1 MTLEHGHEHGHHR
14 QNYVFT
20 WISFVLAVVSTPVLC
35 MCYLTTSIGRFILLR
50 FLKKTYPD
58 LEFIKSVSIR
68 SAMDTPDNTG
78 YVVVLLKVIGDFDIN
93 LMKHTIQTDIVEKY
107 DRVSGRLCYPHL
119 RCSLTKKWMRYAWI
133 KTSTFSIDNH
143 VIGLPETKSVP
154 DEDHIMQHVNDILA
168 SLIPPELPQWQITM
182 IPVGEDSFYLLV
194 RIHHLYSSE
203 DGIGLSDLLLLKPDD
218 GGLKHGETASVS
230 SSSGQHADADS
241 IQNILSTVYQAPTA
255 LPRLSEHLSEICA
268 NTWNELVSTYDPL
281 ENPKVFRRRPNIF
294 IFGTMLVIV
303 TASAARDKTTRR
315 NFAHKLKRE
324 MSRRDIRF
332 RYMCESVVNTFH
344 PVLWVSFTW
353 WLLVKCIL
361 RLPITMLLMVKNTST
376 YVYWT
381 YVLLYSVSEL
391 IYLARLIYY
400 APSTVIRELVLPFLG
415 GPDRGT
421 MRAPEGSKCVCWSRP
436 IDLDL
441 VNTIHDNTGAATCE
455 IQLSMLAAALQ
466 EYFAVAGLR
475 FPKNVMTTT
484 RFVSKANLFQLNN
497 RHVVTNGLLA
507 LPLPMDTDRDPMYS
521 LHQMQECL
529 QEAIGN
535 QTALYIASMWQIDH
549 SLATSF
555 LPSPMVSYGL
565 HFLSKKFP
573 LTVTYVEE
581 HKLDRKRR
589 MLLWG
594 QEVDAILYWRP
605 PQSNVC
611 MSLSIINYGGHL
623 RLAVMADANMTPSCK
638 EIVSRYEGNIP
649 EFITAA
655 ENYAKIVNTSD

>member
-1 MTLEHGHEHGHHR
+1 ME
-14 QNYVFT
+14 
-20 WISFVLAVVSTPVLC
+20 I
-35 MCYLTTSIGRFILLR
+35 II
-50 FLKKTYPD
+50 
-58 LEFIKSVSIR
+58 
-68 SAMDTPDNTG
+68 
-78 YVVVLLKVIGDFDIN
+78 
-93 LMKHTIQTDIVEKY
+93 IQ
-107 DRVSGRLCYPHL
+107 
-119 RCSLTKKWMRYAWI
+119 
-133 KTSTFSIDNH
+133 
-143 VIGLPETKSVP
+143 
-154 DEDHIMQHVNDILA
+154 QHVNDILA

>member
-1 MTLEHGHEHGHHR
+1 MSLEYGHEHGHHHR
-14 QNYVFT
+14 RSFIFT
-20 WISFVLAVVSTPVLC
+20 WISFVLAVISTPVFC
-35 MCYLTTSIGRFILLR
+35 VCYLTTFIGRFVLLR
-50 FLKKTYPD
+50 VLKKKYPD

-68 SAMDTPDNTG
+68 SAMDTPKNTG

-107 DRVSGRLCYPHL
+107 DRISGRPCYPHL
-119 RCSLTKKWMRYAWI
+119 QCSLTKKWKRYAWI
-133 KTSTFSIDNH
+133 KSSKFSIDNH
-143 VIGLPETKSVP
+143 VIGLPETKAAS
-154 DEDHIMQHVNDILA
+154 EDDIMKHVNEIIA
-168 SLIPPELPQWQITM
+168 AHIPPELPQWQITM
-182 IPVGEDSFYLLV
+182 IPADEDTFYLLV

-203 DGIGLSDLLLLKPDD
+203 DGVGLSDLLLLKPDD
-218 GGLKHGETASVS
+218 GGLKHGETAAAS
-230 SSSGQHADADS
+230 SSSTADADS

-255 LPRLSEHLSEICA
+255 LPRLCEHLSEICA

-281 ENPKVFRRRPNIF
+281 ENPKVFRRRPNVF

-303 TASAARDKTTRR
+303 TASAAKDKTTKR

-324 MSRRDIRF
+324 LTRRDIQI
-332 RYMCESVVNTFH
+332 RYMFESLINTFH
-344 PVLWVSFTW
+344 PALWLSIVW
-353 WLLVKCIL
+353 WLFVKCIL
-361 RLPITMLLMVKNTST
+361 RLPITMLLMIKNTSA
-376 YVYWT
+376 YVYWMS
-381 YVLLYSVSEL
+381 VLLHSVSEL
-391 IYLARLIYY
+391 LYLARLIYY
-400 APSTVIRELVLPFLG
+400 APSTVIRELVMPFFS
-415 GPDRGT
+415 GPDRGA
-421 MRAPEGSKCVCWSRP
+421 MQKPEGSKCVYWSKP

-466 EYFAVAGLR
+466 DYFDVTGVR
-475 FPKNVMTTT
+475 FSKNVMTTT

-497 RHVVTNGLLA
+497 RHVVTNGMLA
-507 LPLPMDTDRDPMYS
+507 LPLPMDTEQDPIYC
-521 LHQMQECL
+521 LHEMQECL

-555 LPSPMVSYGL
+555 LPSPMVSFAL
-565 HFLSKKFP
+565 HYLSKKFP

-589 MLLWG
+589 VLLWG

-605 PQSNVC
+605 PQANVC

-623 RLAVMADANMTPSCK
+623 RLAVMADAKMTPSCK
-638 EIVSRYEGNIP
+638 DIVSTYEKNTP
-649 EFITAA
+649 HFITAA
-655 ENYAKIVNTSD
+655 EHYAKIVNTSD